1 MLPSETD
8 APFFSRYMEYREKVR
23 SIHIFLFFF
32 KQRRIIAYINIY
44 SDLGVQLKFSK
55 NIQ

>member
-1 MLPSETD
+1 M
-8 APFFSRYMEYREKVR
+8 FY
-23 SIHIFLFFF
+23 IHISVFF

-44 SDLGVQLKFSK
+44 SELGNVRLVQLKFTK